1 MAQGASKAAFRA
13 AALARR
19 DALTATERAIASA
32 FIARGV
38 EAVLRQTRPQS
49 IGIYRAYGSEADTMG
64 IIAAAEAGGMAVAL
78 PAMVDADLVRF
89 RSYRSGDPLVPD
101 ALAILAPADSTTVI
115 DPELLI
121 VPVTAF
127 DRSGARLGKGR
138 GVYDRAIAASRAR
151 GVQPRL
157 VGIAFSVQESPAIP
171 VEPHDIRL
179 DWIVTET
186 ETLRFARGR

>member
-1 MAQGASKAAFRA
+1 MSPALTKPMLRA
-13 AALARR
+13 AAAARR
-19 DALTATERAIASA
+19 EALTAAERAIASA
-32 FIARGV
+32 FIARNV
-38 EAVLRQTRPQS
+38 EAVLRETRPQS
-49 IGIYRAYGSEADTMG
+49 IGVYRAYDSEADTMG
-64 IIAAAEAGGMAVAL
+64 IMAAAEADGMRVAL
-78 PAMVDADLVRF
+78 PAMVDPDLVHF

-101 ALAILAPADSTTVI
+101 ALAILAPPDVTPVI

-138 GVYDRAIAASRAR
+138 GVYDRAIAAARAR
-151 GVQPRL
+151 GVRPPL

>member
-1 MAQGASKAAFRA
+1 VASKTALRA
-13 AALARR
+13 AAVARR
-19 DALTATERAIASA
+19 DALTAAERAIASA
-32 FIARGV
+32 FIARNL
-38 EAVLRQTRPQS
+38 EAVLRERRPQS
-49 IGIYRAYGSEADTMG
+49 LGIYRSFDNEADTMG
-64 IIAAAEAGGMAVAL
+64 IIAAAEADGVAVAL
-78 PAMVDADLVRF
+78 PAMVDDEVVHF
-89 RSYRSGDPLVPD
+89 RAYRSGDPLVPD
-101 ALAILAPADSTTVI
+101 ALAILAPCDVTPVI
-115 DPELLI
+115 EPELLI

-138 GVYDRAIAASRAR
+138 GVYDRAIAAARAR
-151 GVQPRL
+151 GVQPPL